1 MKNNKGFSLVEL
13 IIVIAILAILVGVMA
28 PLLYIYVSRTKVS
41 ADIQLCDSIQEA
53 IVYAMSDPDVV
64 NADDSSKSQID
75 EICSG
80 NKVALGSIGDSEFS
94 RCVNDTMGYD
104 VFSVSGN
111 REHFTTQ
118 IAKENGEVYAQ
129 FYDGKYYVWIN
140 GSDSSGKDNNVVT
153 ADNASLVGNG
163 VIYSF

>member
-75 EICSG
+75 QICSG
-80 NKVALGSIGDSEFS
+80 NKVALDTIGDSEFS

-111 REHFTTQ
+111 REHEVFT
-118 IAKENGEVYAQ
+118 Q

-140 GSDSSGKDNNVVT
+140 GSDASGKDNNVMT
-153 ADNASLVGNG
+153 ADNASLVENG